1 MNGATGRGAAAM
13 AALAFAT
20 VIWLGPAVAK
30 SPVVIVSLPPL
41 HSLVAAIMG
50 DTGEPHLMLRG
61 GRSPHN
67 AALRPSD
74 LKRLRD
80 ATIIVWVGPTLEN
93 FLAKPLAAFQN
104 RSAIITLLDLQ
115 SMQRLA
121 RRAGTSW
128 DQHQHQHHHHHEAP
142 RGLSDRG
149 IDPHVWLSPINAIA
163 IARSVAEALILEDPA
178 NSTSYKRNTRNLIM
192 RIGALEER
200 LGKSLAP
207 VRRDPYLVFHDAFQY
222 FERHFALQA
231 LGAVSINPERRS
243 GARRLTEIRRRIE
256 QSAVR
261 CVFREPQFPPRIL
274 NTLTQG
280 TKTRIGILDPLGAAI
295 PPGPNHWFTLMSD
308 LGAAL
313 VGCLGDRS

>member
-1 MNGATGRGAAAM
+1 MNGATVRGAAAM
-13 AALAFAT
+13 AALAFAM

-50 DTGEPHLMLRG
+50 DTGAPHLMLRG

-80 ATIIVWVGPTLEN
+80 AAIIVWVGPTLEN
-93 FLAKPLAAFQN
+93 FLAKPLAAIKN

-115 SMQRLA
+115 SMKHLA

-128 DQHQHQHHHHHEAP
+128 DKHDHDHEAP
-142 RGLSDRG
+142 RGLSGRV

-163 IARSVAEALILEDPA
+163 IARSVAEALILKDPA
-178 NSTSYKRNTRNLIM
+178 NSASYKRNTRDLIM

-243 GARRLTEIRRRIE
+243 GARRLTEIRLRIE

-274 NTLTQG
+274 NTLTKG

>member
-1 MNGATGRGAAAM
+1 MNGATVRGAAAM

-80 ATIIVWVGPTLEN
+80 AAIIVWVGPTLEN

-115 SMQRLA
+115 SMKRLA

-128 DQHQHQHHHHHEAP
+128 DQHDRDHEAP
-142 RGLSDRG
+142 RGLSDRV

-178 NSTSYKRNTRNLIM
+178 NSTSYKRNTRDLIM